1 MIYPALFV
9 SMCMFVNELGP
20 NKIKMKILLTSFD
33 FLFIS

>member
-20 NKIKMKILLTSFD
+20 NKIKMKKIKKLD
-33 FLFIS
+33 W